1 MNEIN
6 NSSYRDPA
14 VATMLASLG
23 STADAGAAGN
33 ASPAKGPGGVISN
46 MQGVLGQLNQ
56 IVATLGALAQSS
68 AAGQQVMPQ
77 QPGSAGAQNG
87 ASAMGQLPPP
97 LQQLVNAALAFASQ
111 TPIKAQPPLAT
122 AGAPTQ
128 SATGSAPKNGAAPPT
143 EASTAKQFS
152 DAGRQAVDAV
162 KTQEQSP
169 FLASGVK
176 QQPPS
181 MASGVKQQPPSTAI
195 GVNQQQQPQS
205 TAIGLNQPQQSQS
218 TAIGVKQQPESMAS
232 GVKQQSQSTAIGVKQ
247 QPESMAS
254 GVKQQPPSTAIG
266 VNQQQQPQS
275 TAVGLKQHESLG
287 SIQKQPENNTLKA
300 AAKGTGESQQ
310 PMSQDRA
317 MRVLADNFPEI
328 QADKGIKLADL
339 TKIARGETVNGMS
352 AAPSALLRQ
361 AAKTFADDPKAF
373 GEFET
378 RAEHA
383 TGNKKAKGDG
393 VLGLEDLSYNLNGP
407 KALGAGE
414 KEAVQTLD
422 KHKAQLFGKN
432 DKIDVSVLKSVADTG
447 KLPDGK
453 AAPADLK
460 AAAERVTSSPWLM
473 AKLDTGDSASQG
485 KWDVRAN
492 GEISK
497 KDLGALSKQDGKVS
511 ADQPQDSAKL
521 GRGVKVSDGP
531 GASATDKPEATTV
544 STLVQQAKAAFGDN
558 AKAVLEAATKAE
570 NGEKLDP
577 KTRKAVDGIV
587 TAATE
592 AFGDA
597 KTAAA
602 YLGDA
607 AKRF

>member
-181 MASGVKQQPPSTAI
+181 TAI

-205 TAIGLNQPQQSQS
+205 TAIGVKQQPESMASGVKQQSQS

-232 GVKQQSQSTAIGVKQ
+232 GVKQQPPSTAIGVKQ

>member
-181 MASGVKQQPPSTAI
+181 TAI

-205 TAIGLNQPQQSQS
+205 TAIGLNQPQQSQSTAIGVKQQPES

>member
-169 FLASGVK
+169 FL
-176 QQPPS
+176 
-181 MASGVKQQPPSTAI
+181 ASGVKQQPPSTAI

-393 VLGLEDLSYNLNGP
+393 VLGLEDLSYNLNRP

>member
-181 MASGVKQQPPSTAI
+181 TAI
-195 GVNQQQQPQS
+195 GVNQQQQP
-205 TAIGLNQPQQSQS
+205 QS

-232 GVKQQSQSTAIGVKQ
+232 GVKQQPQSTAIGVKQQPESMASGVKQQPPSTAIGVKQ

>member
-205 TAIGLNQPQQSQS
+205 TAI
-218 TAIGVKQQPESMAS
+218 
-232 GVKQQSQSTAIGVKQ
+232 
-247 QPESMAS
+247 
-254 GVKQQPPSTAIG
+254 
-266 VNQQQQPQS
+266 
-275 TAVGLKQHESLG
+275 GLKQHESLG

>member
-169 FLASGVK
+169 FL
-176 QQPPS
+176 
-181 MASGVKQQPPSTAI
+181 ASGVKQQPPSTAI